1 MVLDKSRNG
10 ESRVA
15 MINAKVYF
23 FSMEMYP
30 DSDIIGF
37 MHHDGVR
44 LAVNVPKKSGH
55 MQACMSPE
63 DFGIGL

>member
-1 MVLDKSRNG
+1 
-10 ESRVA
+10 
-15 MINAKVYF
+15 
-23 FSMEMYP
+23 MEMYP